1 MIKVVDKEEIS
12 HNQYDEIIND
22 TEFRTWCHINNK
34 LKFLLYK
41 SDLLG
46 VYYAFVFKD
55 YIVLEYALREK
66 YRNQNYGF
74 AFLNIVTE
82 LVGKEYADI
91 SYMLLWIH
99 PDNKKSSKI
108 AQYNG
113 YTLDFYLR
121 EMSILNGELD
131 NLYPFVKRNE
141 FYKTD
146 KKRKLFCQQ

>member
-1 MIKVVDKEEIS
+1 MIKVVRKEEI
-12 HNQYDEIIND
+12 NNKQYDEIIND
-22 TEFRTWCHINNK
+22 VEIRTWCNINNEV
-34 LKFLLYK
+34 KFLFYK
-41 SDLLG
+41 DHLLG
-46 VYYAFVFKD
+46 IYYTFLFNG
-55 YIVLEYALREK
+55 YIVLEYTLSEH

-74 AFLNIVTE
+74 TFLNIVTE
-82 LVGKEYADI
+82 LVSKEYTDT
-91 SYMLLWIH
+91 SYILLWIH
-99 PDNKKSSKI
+99 PDNKKSIKI